1 VATIGE
7 AARRFGVSPQTVR
20 GWCDTFKEFLSPS
33 ATPPMGE
40 TRILTLEDLE
50 ALALVAKM
58 RQSLS
63 ATDSIKAA
71 LAAGERVEIEEE
83 PGEDFYPPAPILAAE
98 LAKREGQLEELREER
113 DHLRGELDKERT
125 ARLEALERAARAE
138 ARLEAREE
146 QGNQQS
152 TPQQSADSP
161 RRRWWEVWRKE

>member
-58 RQSLS
+58 RQALS

-71 LAAGERVEIEEE
+71 LAAGERVELEEE
-83 PGEDFYPPAPILAAE
+83 PGEEFYPPAPVLAAE
-98 LAKREGQLEELREER
+98 LARREGQLEELREER
-113 DHLRGELDKERT
+113 DYLRDRLAQEQA

-138 ARLEAREE
+138 AKLETSEAQESQL
-146 QGNQQS
+146 QGQ
-152 TPQQSADSP
+152 
-161 RRRWWEVWRKE
+161 RRPWWKLWN